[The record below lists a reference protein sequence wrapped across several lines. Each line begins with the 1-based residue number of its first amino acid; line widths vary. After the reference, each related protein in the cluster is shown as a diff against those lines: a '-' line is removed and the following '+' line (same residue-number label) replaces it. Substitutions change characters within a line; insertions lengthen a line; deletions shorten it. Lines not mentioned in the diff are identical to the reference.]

1 MIMGEGYEL
10 RINESGGDEGYG
22 EKLIYEARSGGVESV
37 ERYFIENDDGTITE
51 TEVREQTFGTGEE
64 AVTEKES
71 STFTYEVDDMG
82 YPREI
87 ISGTVSYF
95 EDGTLV
101 ATQEWED
108 GIVVGEYDADGS
120 VSSPIYLLDIENWD
134 VPSLPEGTEQ
144 GIIDAQLE
152 LYVDQFIGSEAPIHL
167 VYANEE
173 KTELTGFDIVD
184 GNIMLEMRGTFT
196 TADPTQPP
204 SAGLI
209 GTYGHS

>member
-1 MIMGEGYEL
+1 M

-82 YPREI
+82 YPGEI

-120 VSSPIYLLDIENWD
+120 V
-134 VPSLPEGTEQ
+134 Q
-144 GIIDAQLE
+144 AR
-152 LYVDQFIGSEAPIHL
+152 F
-167 VYANEE
+167 
-173 KTELTGFDIVD
+173 
-184 GNIMLEMRGTFT
+184 TF
-196 TADPTQPP
+196 
-204 SAGLI
+204 
-209 GTYGHS
+209 